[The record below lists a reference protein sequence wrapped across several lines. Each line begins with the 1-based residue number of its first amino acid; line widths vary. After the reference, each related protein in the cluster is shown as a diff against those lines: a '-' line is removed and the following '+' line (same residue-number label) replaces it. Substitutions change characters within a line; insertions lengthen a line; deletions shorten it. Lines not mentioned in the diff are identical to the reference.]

1 MYLRILKKDLKRKKT
16 TNIILLVFIILASM
30 FVASS
35 VSNIITIT
43 TALDSFYEKAGGPD
57 YFVATRGKEISEFL
71 TKTFDEMPEI
81 KSYKVENIIYAE
93 GDAFYSNGGKPNF
106 KNTSIIMSAD
116 DAAVN
121 YFDDDNNIITGVEEG
136 TVILS
141 GKTIKNGTLKIGDT
155 LDITV
160 EGVTV
165 SLTIA
170 GDCKDVILGSDMM
183 GMTRFILNEKD
194 YEKLCKGDNL
204 FGGSLWYINSD
215 DISAVETVLNKE
227 TGIIFNGSE
236 SVIKMTYV
244 MDMVIAGVLLV
255 VSICLILVAFVV
267 LHFTITFTLSEE
279 FREIGVIKA
288 IGIGNTMIKKLYMI
302 KYFMIAAVG
311 AVIGFFASIPFGKM
325 LLKSVSESI
334 VFENKNTVFINFL
347 CCMFVVVVTL
357 LFCYGCLGRIKKFTP
372 NDALQNGTTGERF
385 RKKSVLRLENTSAKP
400 ALFMAFNDILSS
412 PRRYASIVVIYTLC
426 MLLVLILVNTVNTL
440 KSDDLIKIFGM
451 YKSDVYF
458 IESDSEL
465 ISFLCPDGREM
476 IEKKLQDIEAVLEEN
491 GMPADCTLEVMYK
504 YNIIYKDK
512 SFKSVTLQGIGTT
525 TDMYEYY
532 EGTPPQNVNEIA
544 VTPHTAGKLGAGI
557 GDTVTIDNGQG
568 KREYIITAL
577 YQSMN
582 NLGEG
587 VRLHQDVETN
597 LGSAA
602 GIFQYQVNFKDKPDK
617 ETVSKRIERIKKIFN
632 TDEVNTAGEYVEKM
646 VGVADLVDGV
656 KILTLSVAIIIIALV
671 TVLME
676 RSFITREQSEIAVIK
691 AIGFKTGFVVSWHT
705 IRFII
710 IGVVSALIAAAV
722 STPVTSLSV
731 TPIFK
736 MMGASFGISYKISPL
751 EVFVIYPVIVLS
763 ATVLCSMLTSL
774 YTRVITASQ
783 ASSIE

>member
-1 MYLRILKKDLKRKKT
+1 MYLRILKKDLMQKKT

-43 TALDSFYEKAGGPD
+43 TALDSYYEKAGGPD
-57 YFVATRGKEISEFL
+57 YFVATRGKEISESL
-71 TKTFDEMPEI
+71 RKTFDKMPEI
-81 KSYKVENIIYAE
+81 KSYKVENIIYSE
-93 GDAFYSNGGKPNF
+93 GEALRYNGKKFDF
-106 KNTSIIMSAD
+106 KNTSIIMSID

-121 YFDDDNNIITGVEEG
+121 YFDADNNIVTEVEEG
-136 TVILS
+136 TVLLS
-141 GKTIKNGTLKIGDT
+141 GKTIRNHNLRVGDVI
-155 LDITV
+155 DITY
-160 EGVTV
+160 EGITV
-165 SLTIA
+165 SLTVA
-170 GDCKDVILGSDMM
+170 GGCKDVILGSDMM
-183 GMTRFILNEKD
+183 GMARFILNQKD

-204 FGGSLWYINSD
+204 FRGELWYINSD

-227 TGIIFNGSE
+227 TGVIFNGGE
-236 SVIKMTYV
+236 AVIKITYV

-288 IGIGNTMIKKLYMI
+288 IGIGNTKIRELYMV
-302 KYFMIAAVG
+302 KYFMMAAVG
-311 AVIGFFASIPFGKM
+311 AAVGFFASIPFGNM

-334 VFENKNTVFINFL
+334 VFDNKNTVFINLL
-347 CCMFVVVVTL
+347 CCMLVVAVTL

-372 NDALQNGTTGERF
+372 IDALQNGTTGERF
-385 RKKSVLRLENTSAKP
+385 RKKSVLHLENTSAKP
-400 ALFMAFNDILSS
+400 AVFMVFNDILSS
-412 PRRYASIVVIYTLC
+412 PRRYASIVIIYTLC
-426 MLLVLILVNTVNTL
+426 MLLVLILVNSVNTL
-440 KSDDLIKIFGM
+440 RSDELVKSFGM

-458 IESDSEL
+458 IESESEL
-465 ISFLCPDGREM
+465 MSFLCQDGRKM
-476 IEKKLQDIEAVLEEN
+476 IEGKLEEIEDTLEEN

-512 SFKSVTLQGIGTT
+512 SFKSVTLQGIGTR

-544 VTPHTAGKLGAGI
+544 VTPLTAGKLGAGI
-557 GDTVTIDNGQG
+557 GDTVTIDNSLG
-568 KREYIITAL
+568 KKEYIITAL

-587 VRLHQDVETN
+587 VRLHQDVETDFGN
-597 LGSAA
+597 ASGV
-602 GIFQYQVNFKDKPDK
+602 FRYQINFKDKPDEVTVK
-617 ETVSKRIERIKKIFN
+617 ERIERIKEIFN
-632 TDEVNTAGEYVEKM
+632 TDMVNTAGEYVELM
-646 VGVADLVDGV
+646 VGVADVLDGV
-656 KILTLSVAIIIIALV
+656 KMLTLSVVIIIIALV

-691 AIGFKTGFVVSWHT
+691 AIGFKTGFVVGWHT

-710 IGVVSALIAAAV
+710 IGIVSALIAAAV

-736 MMGASFGISYKISPL
+736 IMGASFGISYKISPL
-751 EVFVIYPVIVLS
+751 EVFLIYPAIVLS
-763 ATVLCSMLTSL
+763 VTILCSMLTSL
-774 YTRVITASQ
+774 YTRTITASQ